1 LGTERQGDL
10 TAILNDARS
19 GDAGAAKRL
28 VEAIYAELPITAVGL
43 IGREPPGQA
52 IETSHLLNKALLRLV
67 DDATLADA
75 PSRRHLFAA
84 GARAMRLLLVDH
96 ARHRRTENVYGKR
109 IRAALD
115 RILVGFHEQGL
126 DVIGLDEAI
135 ERLAR
140 DHPRQAQV
148 ADLRFFGGLPVPEIA
163 EMLEVPVGT
172 VELDWQIARALLQEE
187 GDMGYT
193 LGQFL
198 APMPPSGGGDE
209 GPRLAPS
216 RPRGLDRYV
225 HCPHCR
231 NPLELV
237 ELHADKGHVVCP
249 SCGSTFPLTRDSK
262 VHWSPRGSP
271 LERDSTAHSSPR
283 DDRRQIGR
291 FELIVPVGRGVF
303 GSVFQAYDSQL
314 DRVVAIKLL
323 RAGSLATDEERDRFF
338 REAREAAHLRH
349 PGIVAVLEVGEHEDV
364 PFLVSDFVDGVVLSE
379 LLKARRPSPHEAAR
393 LIAEVADALHYA
405 HEHGIVHRDVKPSNI
420 LLDQEGHT
428 HLRDFGLAKRDAGEL
443 GITRAGQMLGTLS
456 YMSAEQARGEGDR
469 VDGRSD
475 VYSLGVILY
484 ELLTGE
490 LPFRGGTQKM
500 LLHEIVHEEPKPPRR
515 LNDLIPRDLES
526 ICLKA
531 MAKDPALR
539 FETAQELADDL
550 RRFLEGKPLRARPA
564 GRVDKAL
571 ERRITG
577 KRWQAELTQPTA
589 PEKPADAACASS
601 PSSASGPEGR
611 FADLIRRF
619 GHWARK
625 AIERLAASIAPAA
638 VRPPQGREEVPQTE
652 GPDVATRRG
661 VDISFPTSV
670 LVGQPYLLRIRLVP
684 DEADSRSGLAS
695 GRPHPFAGDWQMTFL
710 GAFFASPTGTGPPP
724 SIEVVVSVVAENL
737 EVDGTG
743 RAELITPPQ
752 GCSNTVQFS
761 LRGLEV
767 GPGRV
772 MIDFA
777 QGGRPIGSVDLTPEV
792 IATTAAE
799 VRSGPPQSCASA
811 LTLQLATRPIPP
823 PPDVVI
829 KVLEH
834 RLAGRAGRL
843 QFFLSSTHRA
853 LSDLPVLDGDLGTL
867 DLRAEV
873 ADWVGDQLRE
883 VGAVAEQPD
892 ITAEET
898 ERILARIGCN
908 LFRQLLPPQLQTLC
922 WTFRERGVRAMMVLS
937 DEPHIPW
944 ELIKPYRDNPQTGD
958 FEEDEFWG
966 HSYALTHW
974 LRGRPPVQRLSFNRI
989 CTLAAKGDRPQLG
1002 QPSTVRDMAPGVPA
1016 SGSVG
1021 IISTEGPAVPL
1032 MPIDEE
1038 MEVLRSLESSGSRV
1052 RSIPARRRE
1061 LLGVLEQGEFDLL
1074 HLITHGD
1081 FVGPCKADAS
1091 ALQVEDGALLV
1102 AELSPRMAAALRRAA
1117 PLIFFNS
1124 CHTARI
1130 GFSLTRLGAWGAEF
1144 VQSGCG
1150 GFVGTLWPVTDTA
1163 ALAFAKAFYRE
1174 MCQGLPIGQ
1183 AMLSARRCVRDRYPN
1198 DPTWLAYCCFA
1209 DPMARVEPLPTSK

>member
-1 LGTERQGDL
+1 LISKRQGDL
-10 TAILNDARS
+10 TAILSCFNDARS
-19 GDAGAAKRL
+19 GDAGAPERL
-28 VEAIYAELPITAVGL
+28 VQAIYAELQRTAGGL
-43 IGREPPGQA
+43 ISREPPGQTL
-52 IETSHLLNKALLRLV
+52 ETSNLLNEALLRLV

-75 PSRRHLFAA
+75 PNRRHLFAA

-96 ARHRRTENVYGKR
+96 ARLQRTQQRDMIGIPVG
-109 IRAALD
+109 LD
-115 RILVGFHEQGL
+115 RILDGFHEKGL
-126 DVIGLDEAI
+126 DVISLDEAL

-140 DHPRQAQV
+140 DHPRQGQV
-148 ADLRFFGGLPVPEIA
+148 AELRFFGGLSVPEVA
-163 EMLEVPVGT
+163 ETLEVSVGT
-172 VELDWQIARALLQEE
+172 VELDWRFARDWLQP
-187 GDMGYT
+187 
-193 LGQFL
+193 GQ
-198 APMPPSGGGDE
+198 
-209 GPRLAPS
+209 
-216 RPRGLDRYV
+216 
-225 HCPHCR
+225 
-231 NPLELV
+231 
-237 ELHADKGHVVCP
+237 
-249 SCGSTFPLTRDSK
+249 
-262 VHWSPRGSP
+262 
-271 LERDSTAHSSPR
+271 DSTAHSGPLGDQLLMGRYKPIVAIGSGSFGTVFKAR
-283 DDRRQIGR
+283 DT
-291 FELIVPVGRGVF
+291 
-303 GSVFQAYDSQL
+303 QL
-314 DRVVAIKLL
+314 DRDVAIKFL
-323 RAGSLATDEERDRFF
+323 RAGSLATDETRDRFL
-338 REAREAAHLRH
+338 REARDLVELRH
-349 PGIVAVLEVGEHEDV
+349 PGIVPVFEVGQHEDV
-364 PFLVSDFVDGVVLSE
+364 PFLVSDIVYGASLSE
-379 LLKARRPSPHEAAR
+379 LLRTSRPSPHEAAR

-405 HEHGIVHRDVKPSNI
+405 HEHGIVHLDLKPSHI
-420 LLDQEGHT
+420 LLDHEGHP
-428 HLRDFGLAKRDAGEL
+428 HLIHFRLATLAGEISTT
-443 GITRAGQMLGTLS
+443 GADQILGTPA
-456 YMSAEQARGEGDR
+456 YMSPEQALGKGHR

-484 ELLTGE
+484 QLLTGE
-490 LPFRGGTQKM
+490 LPFRGGTLGM
-500 LLHEIVHEEPKPPRR
+500 LLHEIVHEEPKPPRL
-515 LNDLIPRDLES
+515 LNDLIPPDLES

-531 MAKDPALR
+531 MAKEPALR
-539 FETAQELADDL
+539 FATARELADDL

-564 GRVDKAL
+564 GP
-571 ERRITG
+571 ITG
-577 KRWQAELTQPTA
+577 KRAQAERTQATA
-589 PEKPADAACASS
+589 PEKPADAASASS
-601 PSSASGPEGR
+601 PSSTSRPEGW

-619 GHWARK
+619 GHWVRK
-625 AIERLAASIAPAA
+625 AFEGAVAPIGPAA
-638 VRPPQGREEVPQTE
+638 VRPPLGKAEAPQTE
-652 GPDVATRRG
+652 GPDVATRRS
-661 VDISFPTSV
+661 VDISFPTKV
-670 LVGQPYLLRIRLVP
+670 LVGQPCLLRIHLVP
-684 DEADSRSGLAS
+684 VEADSRSGLSS
-695 GRPHPFAGDWQMTFL
+695 GRPHPYAGDWLMTFL
-710 GAFFASPTGTGPPP
+710 GAFFASPTGTGPHP
-724 SIEVVVSVVAENL
+724 SIEVVVSVVAENF

-743 RAELITPPQ
+743 RAELIAPPQ
-752 GCSNTVQFS
+752 GFSNTVQFS
-761 LRGLEV
+761 LRGVEV

-792 IATTAAE
+792 IATTGPE
-799 VRSGPPQSCASA
+799 VRSDPPQSCASA

-834 RLAGRAGRL
+834 RLSGHAGRL

-922 WTFRERGVRAMMVLS
+922 WTFRERGVGAMMVLS

-989 CTLAAKGDRPQLG
+989 CALAAKGDRSQLG
-1002 QPSTVRDMAPGVPA
+1002 QPSTVRDMAKGVAA
-1016 SGSVG
+1016 SESVG
-1021 IISTEGPAVPL
+1021 RSSPAGPAVPL

-1061 LLGVLEQGEFDLL
+1061 LLGLLEQGGFDLL

-1081 FVGPCKADAS
+1081 FVGPSKGDAS

-1102 AELSPRMAAALRRAA
+1102 AEVSPRMAAALRRAA

-1163 ALAFAKAFYRE
+1163 ALAFAKAFYSK

-1183 AMLSARRCVRDRYPN
+1183 AMLAARRCVRDRYPN